1 MGILVGMAYV
11 VARPR
16 GRFEIRESVHTP
28 KGSRARSLVSF
39 TELSDEVLGKAGK
52 RASRPFDVDA
62 VRASA
67 ARAGAPTRRHR
78 RAETRGAGT
87 RQVQTRRAESR
98 QSGVR
103 QAEMRKFVES
113 SRRMAAALE
122 TRPGGAGSSPSR
134 DPGDALIDLLD
145 LVSQVSAFG
154 PARRPEPLRFPPL
167 ARLRAARLAT
177 AAR

>member
-1 MGILVGMAYV
+1 MAYV
-11 VARPR
+11 VVRPG

-28 KGSRARSLVSF
+28 KGSRARSLASF
-39 TELSDEVLGKAGK
+39 SELSDEVLDKAGK
-52 RASRPFDVDA
+52 RASRPFDAEA

-67 ARAGAPTRRHR
+67 ARAGAPTRHHR
-78 RAETRGAGT
+78 RADI
-87 RQVQTRRAESR
+87 RQGEM
-98 QSGVR
+98 R
-103 QAEMRKFVES
+103 QAERRRPEMRKFVES

-122 TRPGGAGSSPSR
+122 TRPGGAGSSRPR

-167 ARLRAARLAT
+167 SRVRAARLAT

>member
-1 MGILVGMAYV
+1 MAYV

-28 KGSRARSLVSF
+28 KGSRARSLASF
-39 TELSDEVLGKAGK
+39 TELSDEVLDKAGQ
-52 RASRPFDVDA
+52 RASRPFDADA

-67 ARAGAPTRRHR
+67 ARAGVPTRRHR
-78 RAETRGAGT
+78 AAEI
-87 RQVQTRRAESR
+87 RQPEIR
-98 QSGVR
+98 QPEVR
-103 QAEMRKFVES
+103 QAEMQKPEMQKFVES